1 MLAAE
6 FLNSVLT
13 QTTPLL
19 LCALATLVTSRANI
33 LNVAVEG
40 MALAAAFA
48 AIAVGQATDSSALG
62 LLGALVAATAMA
74 LLFGIVSIG
83 LGADFIVAG
92 LGLNILAAG
101 GTLFLLEEVYQDPG
115 GLRPDHFPDL
125 WRVPRGALSHAPLLG
140 GMLEGQSGIAL
151 AALAVVP
158 ITAVFLYRTPLGYAL
173 RAVGEDEAAAAA
185 AGVRAARVKMVA
197 VLISGALSG
206 LAGAQLAMDRLH
218 FFLPDMTSG
227 RGFIGLA
234 AALFGGAEPWPT
246 AGAAFVFGFFGA
258 LGDRLQSF
266 QAPPEF
272 VLMAPYVAA
281 LLALT
286 AARWRAARRAQSAP
300 LGERR
305 P

>member
-1 MLAAE
+1 MLTAQL
-6 FLNSVLT
+6 LNSTLV

-19 LCALATLVTSRANI
+19 LCALAALITSRANI

-62 LLGALVAATAMA
+62 LLAALFAATAMA
-74 LLFGIVSIG
+74 FLFGAVAIG

-92 LGLNILAAG
+92 LGLNILADG
-101 GTLFLLEEVYQDPG
+101 GALFLLEEVYQDPG
-115 GLRPDHFPDL
+115 GLRPDQFPDL
-125 WRVPRGALSHAPLLG
+125 WRVPANALSNLPLLG
-140 GMLEGQSGIAL
+140 GALEGQSAIAL
-151 AALAVVP
+151 AAFAAVP
-158 ITAVFLYRTPLGYAL
+158 LCAVFLYRTPVGYAL

-185 AGVRAARVKMVA
+185 AGIRAARIKMLA
-197 VLISGALSG
+197 VLTSGVLSG

-227 RGFIGLA
+227 RGFIGLS

-246 AGAAFVFGFFGA
+246 AGAAFLFGLAGA

-266 QAPPEF
+266 QAPSEF

-286 AARWRAARRAQSAP
+286 IARWRAARRAKPAP
-300 LGERR
+300 IRNR
-305 P
+305 QT